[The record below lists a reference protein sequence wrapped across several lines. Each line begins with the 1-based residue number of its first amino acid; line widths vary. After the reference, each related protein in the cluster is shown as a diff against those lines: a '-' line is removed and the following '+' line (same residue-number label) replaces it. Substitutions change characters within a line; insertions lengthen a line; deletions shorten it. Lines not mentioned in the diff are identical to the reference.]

1 MSKELRERVRE
12 QLEEIVDPVVASE
25 VALAATRI
33 LEELDELAEVLQDLK
48 RADNLD
54 SILDTA
60 RSVILLLE
68 LIEGYTRR
76 AVESWY
82 GWNDG

>member
-1 MSKELRERVRE
+1 MSKELRERVQER
-12 QLEEIVDPVVASE
+12 LEEIVDPVVASE

-54 SILDTA
+54 SVLDTA

-76 AVESWY
+76 AVDAWY
-82 GWNDG
+82 R